1 MRVVSRRKGGFTL
14 IEVLVALFIVS
25 LGMLGVIEA
34 VSQTAG
40 NATRMRDRTI
50 AHWVA
55 MNRLTEV
62 RLQPRAPDIAK
73 TSDEVEMAGRR
84 WRWTME
90 VSETPVETMR
100 RIDIRVAEAE
110 GDEDRTLVTVTGF
123 YGSAVAPAGTR
134 TPSWEGVPD
143 RRRTPGQSDEPPQD
157 EDRDRQDDPGAQPD
171 PQGEPVDPP
180 LPESESTE

>member
-1 MRVVSRRKGGFTL
+1 MRVASKDKGGFTL

-62 RLQPRAPDIAK
+62 RLQQQPPNIAK

-90 VSETPVETMR
+90 VSETAVETMR
-100 RIDIRVAEAE
+100 RIDISVAEA
-110 GDEDRTLVTVTGF
+110 DSDRTVATLTGF
-123 YGSAVAPAGTR
+123 YGSALGPAGMR
-134 TPSWEGVPD
+134 TPSWDGAPAQ
-143 RRRTPGQSDEPPQD
+143 RRRPGQSDEPPQD
-157 EDRDRQDDPGAQPD
+157 EDRDGAGGPP

-180 LPESESTE
+180 PQQPESPE